1 MPAAPSSHFAFMQP
15 RLPAWL
21 AAATPTQRETLERL
35 VRGSHRAMRHVQALL
50 RPIQTPSMFCRTRLE
65 DALAHAFPE
74 RELPD
79 IEQGWLLPVA
89 GMHGMS
95 WLEAGMQNFE
105 AQAQVRLY
113 LAKDASGPTTLDP
126 ERFIKVLRNLDLGEA
141 YQYHLNEHLGRQ
153 AFLEALQAQDRA
165 AFAAELYLARLK
177 GALDD
182 HGAALG
188 DAVLAGLSH
197 ASRQPLEC
205 SYLSLFDMPMSGPL
219 LIRKQP
225 RKNTEACLLY
235 LPGHPTQP
243 LRQYDSLKAV
253 GQAITEMLWQ
263 DHERQ
268 FFLRYVKRSLQ
279 PAFALKLRETLYPSY
294 PYNYVTSDIPV
305 LEKGQHISVFRRL
318 FPGPRAIWQ
327 ATLDKNVRLPWAHTP
342 WSRECFGERARTQRE
357 RQLEDAADIV
367 VPVAQRDAAA
377 LQASLQG
384 WLQWGFNVLNVA
396 SFFVPGL
403 AEVMLVVGGA
413 QLVDEF
419 LEGVHAAN
427 ENEADAAIT
436 HLFAVFAGLAQIAI
450 LGGAVHAYETAGPL
464 HGWQRVGTGASERLW
479 HGDLTPFS
487 QPRPWPQDLP
497 LPPSGMRHWQGQP
510 WLELDGQALPLQA
523 SGRGR
528 WRLAPQ
534 PGHRYQPSVLG
545 NGAGSWVLE
554 HERPLSW
561 SASTLRRRLGPVS
574 AGMDDATL
582 ADALACSGYDDAA
595 LRELLTDHKP
605 LPALMLDSLE
615 AFGADRVVPAE
626 TEGTAVLA
634 RDFPGLSPRARN
646 EILAHATPAQR
657 AQLQRTGRLPLPM
670 AESARLY
677 LRHARINR
685 ALASLRQVGGADADR
700 DTLVFA
706 NLQRLPG
713 WTGNVRLELREGGRL
728 IQATGRPGATL
739 KQVSRSLDGYEPSD
753 AYGQVL
759 ANRSNLFHA
768 LLRALPD
775 SERNALGLP
784 IGDTDGLREAIYQLA
799 VNDREGCARQLGM
812 APVRPLVR
820 LPNRLPGSPGLGYR
834 LSGRGRGWQ
843 SEDALFDELFPSAPE
858 RDRRLLRQHLRHVA
872 GRRPGAFMRLLESMR
887 SDYRHLDEDLQ
898 AWVEQGIGEQRTQRD
913 LLAQQIRQAWRRQS
927 TEGDIGDIDFV
938 TLRLDLSELQSLPT
952 LRSQLPQ
959 VRQLHISG
967 LSARPP
973 TLLDGFLRSFPGV
986 RHLDLE
992 SNGLSALPAVLSE
1005 LREVETLDLSYN
1017 ELDLSQATVCQTLT
1031 SMPALRQLNLSHSIT
1046 TLPVAAFEQLATLQS
1061 LRFLQLDSNAL
1072 ALGAE
1077 HFRALERLPALTHLE
1092 LGRNAITLTED
1103 SRTALASLNRLQL
1116 LSLRH
1121 NPLELAPDLTGWT
1134 QLEQLDLEHT
1144 GLQAWP
1150 NGLVELMN
1158 QTPLRLR
1165 AIDLSMNELTDAPDL
1180 RDTAFAWLIREDD
1193 QELTYA
1199 FDDNPFT
1206 DIALRS
1212 LEEAGLPVGGD
1223 MADTDWSSGW
1233 PSTLRAHLS
1242 ELWFDPQ
1249 WQPLHELYQRL
1260 PDTEAYV
1267 RSPGATNERM
1277 RHVMQ
1282 TLVDGSQD
1290 DASWGFSELQQ
1301 RINDLLNDAA
1311 QACVDQAS
1319 LLFQQVETEVSLWQ
1333 SVAHA
1338 APGAGNEQV
1347 AVESAS
1353 GLLRQQLLDE
1363 RIGALFNAR
1372 RARRTALGEG
1382 LDAPALV
1389 SYDTL
1394 SDEQLVDTNLP
1405 LDELEIALYAR
1416 IRLQDRLRLPAQ
1428 PEGMRFE
1435 YLARVS
1441 DGTLQAIAEEVWS
1454 AASASR
1460 LREWAGEQAF
1470 WQRWLQRLRP
1480 EAFDALQVEW
1490 EAASEYFDT
1499 LNEVVTAPGPYT
1511 GPSVPQ
1517 GYIDSLETQIGQITW
1532 RQDGVLQ
1539 RVDLSHDSGL
1549 YAQASALLLSSRQ
1562 QAQTALIDE
1571 LTTAL
1576 SEANPQAFSPTDD

>member
-1 MPAAPSSHFAFMQP
+1 MQP

-21 AAATPTQRETLERL
+21 AAATPTQRQTLERL
-35 VRGSHRAMRHVQALL
+35 VRGSHRAMRRVQALL
-50 RPIQTPSMFCRTRLE
+50 SPIQAPSAFCRTRLE
-65 DALAHAFPE
+65 DALAHGFPDH
-74 RELPD
+74 ELPD
-79 IEQGWLLPVA
+79 PDQGWLWHVT
-89 GMHGMS
+89 GKHDMS
-95 WLEAGMQNFE
+95 WLEAGMQNFDADE
-105 AQAQVRLY
+105 QVRLF
-113 LAKDASGPTTLDP
+113 LSRNAPGPMTLDAG
-126 ERFIKVLRNLDLGEA
+126 RFVKVLRNLDLGEA
-141 YQYHLNEHLGRQ
+141 YQYHLNDHLGQ
-153 AFLEALQAQDRA
+153 PVFLKALQAQDRA
-165 AFAAELYLARLK
+165 AFAAELCLARLK

-188 DAVLAGLSH
+188 DAALAGLPE
-197 ASRQPLEC
+197 ATRQPLEC
-205 SYLSLFDMPMSGPL
+205 SYLSLFDMPLNGPL
-219 LIRKQP
+219 LIRRQP
-225 RKNTEACLLY
+225 QQSPEACLLY

-243 LRQYDSLKAV
+243 LRQYASLKAV

-263 DHERQ
+263 DHDRQ

-294 PYNYVTSDIPV
+294 PYPYLMPGEPV
-305 LEKGQHISVFRRL
+305 LEKGQHISVFKRL
-318 FPGPRAIWQ
+318 FPGPKALWQ

-342 WSRECFGERARTQRE
+342 WHRECFGERARTQRE
-357 RQLEDAADIV
+357 RHLEDAADIV

-377 LQASLQG
+377 YQARLQG
-384 WLQWGFNVLNVA
+384 WLQWGMNVMNVA

-427 ENEADAAIT
+427 ENEADAAIS
-436 HLFAVFAGLAQIAI
+436 HLFAVFAGLAQFAI
-450 LGGAVHAYETAGPL
+450 LGSAVHAYEVAGPL
-464 HGWQRVGTGASERLW
+464 HGWQRVGAGASERLW

-487 QPRPWPQDLP
+487 HPRPWPQDLP
-497 LPPSGMRHWQGQP
+497 LTPSGIRHWQGRP

-523 SGRGR
+523 AGKGR

-534 PGHRYQPSVLG
+534 PGQRYQPSVFG

-554 HERPLSW
+554 HERPLAW
-561 SASTLRRRLGPVS
+561 SGTTLMRRLGPVS
-574 AGMDDATL
+574 AGLDDATL
-582 ADALACSGYDDAA
+582 ADALACSGYDDAT

-605 LPALMLDSLE
+605 LPALLLDSLE
-615 AFGADRVVPAE
+615 AFGANRIAPVEA
-626 TEGTAVLA
+626 EGTAVLA
-634 RDFPGLSPRARN
+634 RDFPGLSPQARN
-646 EILAHATPAQR
+646 EILTHATPGQR
-657 AQLQRTGRLPLPM
+657 AELQRTARLPLPI

-677 LRHARINR
+677 LRQARINR
-685 ALASLRQVGGADADR
+685 ALARLRQETGTDPDR
-700 DTLVFA
+700 DTLVLA
-706 NLQRLPG
+706 NLERLPG
-713 WTGNVRLELREGGRL
+713 WTGNVRLELREGSRL
-728 IQATGRPGATL
+728 VHAIGRPGATL
-739 KQVSRSLDGYEPSD
+739 KQVSRASDGYEPSD
-753 AYGQVL
+753 ARGQIL
-759 ANRSNLFHA
+759 ANRSTLFHA
-768 LLRALPD
+768 VLRALPD
-775 SERNALGLP
+775 SERNALGLH
-784 IGDTDGLREAIYQLA
+784 IGDTDRLRESLYQLA
-799 VNDREGCARQLGM
+799 VRDREGCARQLGM

-872 GRRPGAFMRLLESMR
+872 GRRPGAFLRLLEGLR

-898 AWVEQGIGEQRTQRD
+898 AWVEQGVGQQRTQRD

-927 TEGDIGDIDFV
+927 TEGEIGDIDFV
-938 TLRLDLSELQSLPT
+938 TLRLDITELQSLPT

-973 TLLDGFLRSFPGV
+973 TLLDGFLRTFPGV

-992 SNGLSALPAVLSE
+992 DNALSALPTVLSE
-1005 LREVETLDLSYN
+1005 LPEIETLDLSHN
-1017 ELDLSQATVCQTLT
+1017 NLDLSQASLCQTLT
-1031 SMPALRQLNLSHSIT
+1031 SMPALQQLNLSRGIT
-1046 TLPVAAFEQLATLQS
+1046 TLPVAALEQLASLQS

-1103 SRTALASLNRLQL
+1103 SRAALASLNRLQL

-1121 NPLELAPDLTGWT
+1121 NPLALAPDLTGWT
-1134 QLEQLDLEHT
+1134 QLEQLDLEHA
-1144 GLQAWP
+1144 GLQEWP
-1150 NGLVELMN
+1150 NGLVQVMN

-1165 AIDLSMNELTDAPDL
+1165 SIDLSMNELSDAPDL

-1193 QELTYA
+1193 QELNYA
-1199 FDDNPFT
+1199 FDDNPFS

-1212 LEEAGLPVGGD
+1212 LEEAGLPVRVEHD
-1223 MADTDWSSGW
+1223 DTDWSSGW
-1233 PSTLRAHLS
+1233 PSTLRSHLS

-1249 WQPLHELYQRL
+1249 WRPLHDLYQRL
-1260 PDTEAYV
+1260 PDTEAYA
-1267 RSPGATNERM
+1267 RSPEASNERM

-1282 TLVDGSQD
+1282 TLVDGAHD
-1290 DASWGFSELQQ
+1290 DAGWGFSELQQ

-1333 SVAHA
+1333 AVAHA
-1338 APGAGNEQV
+1338 APGASHEQV
-1347 AVESAS
+1347 AVDSAT
-1353 GLLRQQLLDE
+1353 GLLRQKLLDE
-1363 RIGALFNAR
+1363 RIGTLFNAR

-1394 SDEQLVDTNLP
+1394 SDEQLVDPNLP

-1416 IRLQDRLRLPAQ
+1416 IRLQSRLRLPAQ

-1441 DGTLQAIAEEVWS
+1441 DATLQAIAEEVWS
-1454 AASASR
+1454 AASAPR

-1480 EAFDALQVEW
+1480 ASFEALQLEW

-1499 LNEVVTAPGPYT
+1499 LNEADPAPGPYT
-1511 GPSVPQ
+1511 GPAVPQ
-1517 GYIDSLETQIGQITW
+1517 TYIDRLEADIGQIAW

-1549 YAQASALLLSSRQ
+1549 YAQASALLLHSRQ
-1562 QAQTALIDE
+1562 QAQTALIAE

-1576 SEANPQAFSPTDD
+1576 SEANPQAFTPTEG